1 MGNINKPCFSNGT
14 EYDDW
19 LSRNCCR
26 CIKSPKEHWDEDGM
40 TWFSK
45 SRCKIYDEIQNQ
57 CFGYGNEPVSENT
70 HNAAKLLDCPYRKE
84 HWDKKVKK
92 DKDKSQNLF

>member
-1 MGNINKPCFSNGT
+1 M
-14 EYDDW
+14 
-19 LSRNCCR
+19 
-26 CIKSPKEHWDEDGM
+26 
-40 TWFSK
+40 
-45 SRCKIYDEIQNQ
+45 QNQ